1 MLFYFE
7 IIFCVGNN
15 LLVWFS
21 NVISFILSNGIDN
34 KLMLLNIISNFISIV
49 VLKFILKL
57 IIYILMI
64 LILGFGVIKGSMKF
78 GLSFVLFIENDVV

>member
-1 MLFYFE
+1 
-7 IIFCVGNN
+7 
-15 LLVWFS
+15 
-21 NVISFILSNGIDN
+21 
-34 KLMLLNIISNFISIV
+34 MLLNIISNFISIV

-78 GLSFVLFIENDVV
+78 GLSFVLFIENDVVQMLGKIISIKLVVSDLLVIKESDDEGDKYRNRK